1 MNKVVPINLSEDMT
15 DEDKYLAE
23 ICEGLRDEAA
33 KELQL
38 DPTTLTIN
46 QINNWRIDKEWEDTT
61 RSEIAQEQG
70 IHPTEVTDAQLKA
83 RLFDEENA
91 ITGIYIPPKAPV
103 DDPAQKIDILWAF
116 IAGIGF
122 DPYKVLSNFETHP
135 AFQVGYGIGGIHAAL
150 SDALR
155 EDVAKFWEFGKS
167 NAEPEKPLM
176 H

>member
-1 MNKVVPINLSEDMT
+1 MDKVVPISLSEDLT

-23 ICEGLRDEAA
+23 ICERLREQAA
-33 KELQL
+33 QELQL
-38 DPTTLTIN
+38 DPTTLTIY
-46 QINNWRIDKEWEDTT
+46 QINNWRIDKEWENAA

-70 IHPTEVTDAQLKA
+70 IHPTEVTDAQLEA

-91 ITGIYIPPKAPV
+91 MMDIYVPPKAPV

-122 DPYKVLSNFETHP
+122 DPHKVLLNFETR
-135 AFQVGYGIGGIHAAL
+135 AACQVGYGIGGIHAAL

-155 EDVAKFWEFGKS
+155 EDAAKFWEFGKS
-167 NAEPEKPLM
+167 NLEPEKPIA